1 MKLPIASDRTVARE
15 IGKLIA
21 RNRKSLLVVVALQ
34 SLAAIAALLLPYLLG
49 MLVDAVTAGTT
60 MTFANILALALICAA
75 GIEAVLRFFGDR
87 RAFLTGE
94 TIFAHLRE
102 DLIERLTHLPLSTV
116 ENTGTGDLVAR
127 TTNDVT
133 RIQNAVRF
141 GIPTILI
148 HLVTIAF
155 TLTAAFVVN
164 PLVALAL
171 FTGLPLLI
179 PAAKWHFR
187 DTLPAYTENAKAF
200 ANLNA
205 ALSETVANV
214 RAVDALNLGP
224 WRRSVLRKALQ
235 KTWGTEA
242 WALRLRM
249 RLFFMMNFA
258 FHIPIA
264 FVVGWG
270 IFLSARGSATIG
282 ELTAIA
288 MFALQLPG
296 PVSELLFWSNVT
308 QVSRVSFARIL
319 GVNEVAPDRTAG
331 TQLPAGQAI
340 IATDVHF
347 SYVPGVEVLHGISLT
362 IQPGEHLAIVGP
374 SGAGKSTFGRMLAGI
389 HPPSSGSVTLGG
401 VNVVELPEAKLRE
414 NIALVTQE
422 QHVFVGTIADN
433 LRLVKPGASDDELWE
448 ILTNLGADS
457 WVKALPDQL
466 HTPVGSGA
474 RELSDAQAQ
483 QLALARL
490 VLLNPH
496 TLVLDEATSLLDPR
510 AAREIER
517 ALAAVLAGRTVISIA
532 HRLYTAHDA
541 DRVAVIDDGRIIELG
556 THAQLVAGGGAY
568 AKLWESWQRQ

>member
-21 RNRKSLLVVVALQ
+21 ANRKPLVVVVALQ

-49 MLVDAVTAGTT
+49 YLVDAVTAGTT
-60 MTFANILALALICAA
+60 IAFANTLAIALICAA
-75 GIEAVLRFFGDR
+75 GLEAVLRFFGDR

-94 TIFAHLRE
+94 KIFAHLRE

-127 TTNDVT
+127 TTNDIT

-148 HLVTIAF
+148 HLVTIIF
-155 TLTAAFVVN
+155 TLGAAFAVN
-164 PLVALAL
+164 AFVALAL

-205 ALSETVANV
+205 ALSESVANV
-214 RAVDALNLGP
+214 RAVDALALGP
-224 WRRSVLRKALQ
+224 WRRSVLKQALA

-264 FVVGWG
+264 FVVLWG
-270 IFLSARGSATIG
+270 MFLTAHGYATIG
-282 ELTAIA
+282 SLTAIA

-319 GVNEVAPDRTAG
+319 GVNEVAPDRSAG
-331 TQLPAGQAI
+331 TALPTSQEI
-340 IATDVHF
+340 IAEDVRF
-347 SYVPGVEVLHGISLT
+347 GYVPDVEVLHGISLT
-362 IQPGEHLAIVGP
+362 IHPGEHIAIVGP

-389 HPPSSGSVTLGG
+389 HPPTSGQVRLGG
-401 VNVVELPEAKLRE
+401 VNVVELPEDKLRE
-414 NIALVTQE
+414 NVALVTQE
-422 QHVFVGTIADN
+422 HHVFVGTIADN
-433 LRLVKPGASDDELWE
+433 LRLVKPQASDEELWDV
-448 ILTNLGADS
+448 LTSLGAEQ
-457 WVKALPDQL
+457 WVAGLPEQL
-466 HTPVGSGA
+466 QTAVGSGA
-474 RELSDAQAQ
+474 FELSDAQAQ

-490 VLLNPH
+490 VLLDPH

-510 AAREIER
+510 AARAMES

-556 THAQLVAGGGAY
+556 SHRQLVAEGGAY
-568 AKLWESWQRQ
+568 AKLWASWQRQ